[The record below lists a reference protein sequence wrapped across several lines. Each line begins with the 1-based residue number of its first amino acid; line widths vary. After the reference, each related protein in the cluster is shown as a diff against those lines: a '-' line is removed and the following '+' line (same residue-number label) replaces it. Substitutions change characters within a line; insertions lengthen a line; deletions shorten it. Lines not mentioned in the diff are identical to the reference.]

1 MVALLGAI
9 LTFVRSQTVYGVKVT
24 SVFYDFSIESSCDV
38 FMRICLCFN
47 VLFLRFCRDNGWG
60 GGGGVM
66 DLVYG
71 SSSSFDMDCEVKIV
85 CCYCR
90 FAYIGFV

>member
-1 MVALLGAI
+1 MFSCVSVCV
-9 LTFVRSQTVYGVKVT
+9 LTYYFYVFIVKT
-24 SVFYDFSIESSCDV
+24 
-38 FMRICLCFN
+38 R
-47 VLFLRFCRDNGWG
+47 GG

-71 SSSSFDMDCEVKIV
+71 SSSSFDMDCEVNFV
-85 CCYCR
+85 CCSCR

>member
-1 MVALLGAI
+1 MLFSCVSVCV
-9 LTFVRSQTVYGVKVT
+9 LTHFFYVFIVK
-24 SVFYDFSIESSCDV
+24 
-38 FMRICLCFN
+38 M
-47 VLFLRFCRDNGWG
+47 

-71 SSSSFDMDCEVKIV
+71 SSSSFDMDCEMNFV

>member
-1 MVALLGAI
+1 MFMTL
-9 LTFVRSQTVYGVKVT
+9 FHRVR
-24 SVFYDFSIESSCDV
+24 DV
-38 FMRICLCFN
+38 FMCICLCFN
-47 VLFLRFCRDNGWG
+47 TSFLRFYHEKRG
-60 GGGGVM
+60 GGWGVM

-71 SSSSFDMDCEVKIV
+71 SSSSFGMDCEVHFV

>member
-1 MVALLGAI
+1 MH
-9 LTFVRSQTVYGVKVT
+9 
-24 SVFYDFSIESSCDV
+24 
-38 FMRICLCFN
+38 ICSYYN
-47 VLFLRFCRDNGWG
+47 VLFLRFYRENV

-71 SSSSFDMDCEVKIV
+71 SSSSFYMDCEVKIV
-85 CCYCR
+85 CECYR

>member
-1 MVALLGAI
+1 MFSCIFVHI
-9 LTFVRSQTVYGVKVT
+9 LTYYLYV
-24 SVFYDFSIESSCDV
+24 
-38 FMRICLCFN
+38 
-47 VLFLRFCRDNGWG
+47 FCRGNG

-71 SSSSFDMDCEVKIV
+71 SSSSFYMDCEVKIV
-85 CCYCR
+85 CECYR

>member
-1 MVALLGAI
+1 MVPLLGAFLI
-9 LTFVRSQTVYGVKVT
+9 FVRSQTVYGVNVT
-24 SVFYDFSIESSCDV
+24 GVFYDFSIESSCDV

-47 VLFLRFCRDNGWG
+47 ILFLRFYRENG

-71 SSSSFDMDCEVKIV
+71 SSSSFDMDCEVNFV